1 MPTAFGLLFPVDHLA
16 AADVAALAVALERL
30 GYDSLWIPEI
40 FGREP
45 LATAGY
51 VIAKTT
57 RIGVATGI
65 ANVYARDAVAAAQAR
80 RTLAELS
87 GGRFTLGLG
96 VSHPPIAAA
105 RGHAWEPPVSK
116 VRAYIDAIEKVTPQS
131 VAPAKPAPI
140 VIAGHGPKLLA
151 LAAERADGA
160 HTYLVTPEH
169 TRRARTILGPAKSL
183 RVVLPFHVSS
193 DSARAHAA
201 ARAGLAIYLQFPAY
215 HRMWET
221 LGLADADWTG
231 QASDRLIDSVTAC
244 GSPDRIRARAREYL
258 DAGATQIL
266 LSPLKPL
273 RVDGE
278 MAEALETLAP

>member
-1 MPTAFGLLFPVDHLA
+1 MSDAFGILFPVDHLA
-16 AADVAALAVALERL
+16 APELGALAVALENL
-30 GYDSLWIPEI
+30 GYADLFIPEI

-51 VIAKTT
+51 VIAKTS

-65 ANVYARDAVAAAQAR
+65 ANVYARDAIAAAQAR
-80 RTLAELS
+80 QTLAELS

-96 VSHPPIAAA
+96 VSHPPIAAM
-105 RGHAWEPPVSK
+105 RGHAWQPPVDK
-116 VRAYIDAIEKVTPQS
+116 LRAYIDAIEKAQVQS
-131 VAPAKPAPI
+131 VAPAEPAPI

-169 TRRARTILGPAKSL
+169 TRRARQILGPTKSL

-193 DSARAHAA
+193 DAARAYSA
-201 ARAGLAIYLQFPAY
+201 ARAGLALYLQFPAY
-215 HRMWET
+215 HRMWKT
-221 LGLADADWTG
+221 LGFSEADWTG
-231 QASDRLIDSVTAC
+231 QPSERLIDAIAAC
-244 GSPDRIRARAREYL
+244 GTPERIRARAREYL
-258 DAGATQIL
+258 DAGASQIM

-273 RVDGE
+273 RIDGE
-278 MAEALETLAP
+278 MGDALKALAP

>member
-1 MPTAFGLLFPVDHLA
+1 MANRLGLLCSTDHLPAPDLA
-16 AADVAALAVALERL
+16 AFALEIERL
-30 GYDSLWIPEI
+30 GYDSLWIPEL

-51 VIAKTT
+51 LIAKTA
-57 RIGVATGI
+57 RIGIATGI
-65 ANVYARDAVAAAQAR
+65 ANVYARDAAAAAQAR

-96 VSHPPIAAA
+96 VSHPQIAAL
-105 RGHAWEPPVSK
+105 RGHEWIAPVAK
-116 VRAYIDAIEKVTPQS
+116 VRAYLDAMDRVQS
-131 VAPAKPAPI
+131 QSPAPAVAAPV

-169 TRRARTILGPAKSL
+169 TKRARAILGPGKSL
-183 RVVLPFHVSS
+183 RVVLPFQVES
-193 DSARAHAA
+193 DPARANAA

-215 HRMWET
+215 HRMWRT

-231 QASDRLIDSVTAC
+231 QASDRLIDSVAAC
-244 GSPDRIRARAREYL
+244 GPAERVRARAREYL
-258 DAGATQIL
+258 DAGASQIL
-266 LSPLKPL
+266 FSPLKQVRL
-273 RVDGE
+273 SGAIYD
-278 MAEALETLAP
+278 ALQALAT